1 MLPPGLFPSQS
12 VPSSDPLDA
21 FFGRAVNPLG
31 DAAPAEPHTHD
42 IPPPPYTEA
51 AKPPSYTAVAEPP
64 TLAMYLFRYGFLFPF
79 FWLAGA
85 FILVNPLQLPTADEN
100 WEPGKTEEEKAAL
113 LDLLRKTELKWARR
127 CLAAVALLIVA
138 ICAGVLIGVLA
149 MRSS

>member
-1 MLPPGLFPSQS
+1 MQHPQSLTHMISRHRLTPKRRTRPPTPPSQS
-12 VPSSDPLDA
+12 HRLSRCTSSNTDFVRPIPLVLCA
-21 FFGRAVNPLG
+21 R
-31 DAAPAEPHTHD
+31 
-42 IPPPPYTEA
+42 
-51 AKPPSYTAVAEPP
+51 
-64 TLAMYLFRYGFLFPF
+64 TLIVLVLVFPF

-138 ICAGVLIGVLA
+138 ICAGVLVGVLA